1 MNEVGIIRHDESE
14 GLRFGKLMAECYYYM
29 AKHIVEAMGEEQGA
43 QVIRAALKE
52 FGEDRVASMTREAAE
67 KGVEVT
73 DFEKYFTIRDMPDCG
88 WINGD
93 ERGVV
98 KQCLFHEVLK
108 RYGDLGIK
116 LGSYYCEIDY
126 ILYGGFGFHLD
137 RPKNKC
143 LGDDE
148 CAMHFTYDK

>member
-1 MNEVGIIRHDESE
+1 M
-14 GLRFGKLMAECYYYM
+14 K
-29 AKHIVEAMGEEQGA
+29 
-43 QVIRAALKE
+43 
-52 FGEDRVASMTREAAE
+52 REAAE

-98 KQCLFHEVLK
+98 KQCLFHEVWK

-148 CAMHFTYDK
+148 CVMHFTYDK